1 WFQEA
6 YPHPAQRQRYLR
18 ELMQKQFISR
28 ANFRLAH
35 LLLDRTV
42 ASLVVTTNFDDFLS
56 RALSLFG
63 RPHIVC
69 DHPRTVERID
79 PESAEIQIVHLHGS
93 YWFYD
98 CCNLTEEM
106 TRRAQPSATS
116 SKTMAQ
122 LLDTVFWNR
131 SPLVLGYSGWD
142 GDVFMS
148 ALKRRLTSGLPTNL
162 YWFCYDRASAG
173 RLREALQDFDTESVV
188 LVVPPE

>member
-1 WFQEA
+1 IQEHCKEIAAQQGRSATPENESPAGQYSHWFQEA
-6 YPHPAQRQRYLR
+6 YPQPAQRQRYLR

-69 DHPRTVERID
+69 DHPKTVERID

-98 CCNLTEEM
+98 CCILTEEM
-106 TRRAQPSATS
+106 MRRA
-116 SKTMAQ
+116 K
-122 LLDTVFWNR
+122 
-131 SPLVLGYSGWD
+131 
-142 GDVFMS
+142 
-148 ALKRRLTSGLPTNL
+148 
-162 YWFCYDRASAG
+162 
-173 RLREALQDFDTESVV
+173 
-188 LVVPPE
+188 